1 MNAKAYL
8 VTPFVQPTQG
18 TPAPKIAKNKIADA
32 PAMIVA
38 APGEDD
44 RLMIFTSRLRRIMGD
59 GADLATV
66 LARLASRHPQVADA
80 VITLGGQ
87 GEESFGRA
95 VQTIRIYDRTRVA
108 QMPQGL

>member
-8 VTPFVQPTQG
+8 VTPFAQPQG
-18 TPAPKIAKNKIADA
+18 EETRVHKITDF
-32 PAMIVA
+32 PVVA
-38 APGEDD
+38 VLPVAPGEDD

-95 VQTIRIYDRTRVA
+95 VQVIRIYDRTRVA